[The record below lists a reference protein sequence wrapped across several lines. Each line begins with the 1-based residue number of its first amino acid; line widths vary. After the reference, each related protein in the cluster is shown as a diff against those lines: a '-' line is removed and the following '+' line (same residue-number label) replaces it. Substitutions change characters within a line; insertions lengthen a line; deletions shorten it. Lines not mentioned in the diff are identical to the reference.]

1 MKEKRQ
7 KKTYFFL
14 RITLPTL
21 LAFCLFTIS
30 IFIVII
36 PNFEGQMLDRKREM
50 INELTNSAWSILGEY
65 YQLEQNGELT
75 IEQAQENAVAVIKDL
90 RYGEEGKDYF
100 WITDQ
105 HPTMIM
111 HPYREELNRTDLSD
125 YQDPEGK
132 KLFVE
137 FVKVVG
143 TNGEGFVDYMWQWKD
158 DSLHIVPK
166 LSYVKGFAPWG
177 WIIGTGIYIED
188 VKEEISNLTENLIYI
203 SLAILSLLGSLLFL
217 VTQQSLKIERARE
230 DAEDNLIES
239 EAKYKALVEAST
251 EGLVMVLDGEFVY
264 ANNTLYSMFGIDD
277 PETFTSTINEL
288 LCGENNHQSGKDY
301 FTSILSGNVPPT
313 THDAQIVNVD
323 GKSLN
328 VLLTASPTTL
338 GDKSGY
344 SIIMKDISTTKQI
357 EDELGESEERYNL
370 LTNNIRIGVFR
381 TTVDRQ
387 NRFIELNPTAVD
399 LLGFDTKDELLERNL
414 FDFFHKP
421 DDRRIFQKDLEQN
434 NSIKNFI
441 ATIVRQNK
449 STIRLS
455 ISAVMVKDESGN
467 SIYCDGILE
476 DVTEQLKMDEEREK
490 LIVELQSSLH
500 FLNEP
505 INRFIKNIVSC
516 SIYTPII
523 QAAEIMTKM
532 KYSAILVTDDNNKYI
547 GIVTDRDL
555 RERAIG
561 GSINTNFA
569 VSEVMTA
576 PIISIN
582 ENALVFEAYLTM
594 FEKSTRHLAV
604 KDSKGKI
611 ISMIS
616 SEELLQ
622 IQRFSSTF
630 LLKQI
635 ESSPENELPEVRRGL
650 PLVVKTMVESGVK
663 AKTITKTI
671 SSVSDAI
678 ARKLIKNAVDNLG
691 EPPVKFAFIALG
703 SQGRE
708 EQTLFT
714 DQDNAIIID
723 DSDSAPTQETFMYFY
738 NLADKVVKQMYDCG
752 YELCKGESMA
762 TNPKWCQ
769 PLSKWKE
776 YFKTWITTANPQD
789 LLELSI
795 FFDFR
800 FIYGERNLSD
810 NLRDHLFEITEGQ
823 SGFFQH
829 LTRNC
834 LEHKVPL
841 NILGNL
847 VLESK
852 GDFPETF
859 NIKNAIMPLAD
870 FARIYSLLNK
880 VGETNTLDR
889 LTKLQVKS
897 VLNKNSYDELVQSYN
912 FLMQLRLK
920 HQVQATEKNVL
931 PNNSI
936 SPEELTQIEL
946 KTLKNIFAQVTAIQK
961 RLSAEFTGEAL

>member
-1 MKEKRQ
+1 
-7 KKTYFFL
+7 
-14 RITLPTL
+14 
-21 LAFCLFTIS
+21 
-30 IFIVII
+30 
-36 PNFEGQMLDRKREM
+36 MLDRKREM
-50 INELTNSAWSILGEY
+50 INELTNSAWSILDEY
-65 YQLEQNGELT
+65 YQLEQTGGLT
-75 IEQAQENAVAVIKDL
+75 RAEAQENATAVIKDL
-90 RYGEEGKDYF
+90 RYGDEGKDYF

-111 HPYREELNRTDLSD
+111 HPYREELNNTDLSN

-132 KLFVE
+132 KLFVD
-137 FVKVVG
+137 FVKVVKIG
-143 TNGEGFVDYMWQWKD
+143 DEGFVDYMWQWKD
-158 DSLHIVPK
+158 DSTLIVPK
-166 LSYVKGFAPWG
+166 LSFVKGFTPWG

-188 VKEEISNLTENLIYI
+188 VKEEISNLTGNLIYI
-203 SLAILSLLGSLLFL
+203 SFGILSLLGVLLFF
-217 VTQQSLKIERARE
+217 VTQQSLKIEHARE
-230 DAEDNLIES
+230 EAEDNLIES
-239 EAKYKALVEAST
+239 EAKYRALVEAST
-251 EGLVMVLDGEFVY
+251 EGLVMMLDNEFVY
-264 ANNTLYSMFGIDD
+264 ANNTLYSMFGIEDV
-277 PETFTSTINEL
+277 EAISSTLEGL

-301 FTSILSGNVPPT
+301 FTSILSGNIPPS
-313 THDAQIVNVD
+313 THNAQIIKVD
-323 GKSLN
+323 GKTLN

-344 SIIMKDISTTKQI
+344 SIIIKDISTTKQI
-357 EDELGESEERYNL
+357 EDELGESEERYKL

-381 TTVDRQ
+381 TTVDRK
-387 NRFIELNPTAVD
+387 NRFIELNPAAVD
-399 LLGFDTKDELLERNL
+399 LLGYNSKEELLEKNL
-414 FDFFHKP
+414 FDFFYKS
-421 DDRRIFQKDLEQN
+421 DENRIFQHDLLHN
-434 NSIKNFI
+434 NSVNNFI
-441 ATIVRQNK
+441 ATIVRRNNT
-449 STIRLS
+449 TIRLS
-455 ISAVMVKDESGN
+455 ISAVIVKDESGDPV
-467 SIYCDGILE
+467 YCDGILE

-505 INRFIKNIVSC
+505 ISRFIKSIVSC
-516 SIYTPII
+516 DIYTPII
-523 QAAEIMTKM
+523 NAAAIMTKM
-532 KYSAILVTDDNNKYI
+532 KYSAILITASNNKYV

-569 VSEVMTA
+569 VSEVMTS

-604 KDSKGKI
+604 KDSEGNI

-622 IQRFSSTF
+622 VQRFSSTF

-635 ESSPENELPEVRRGL
+635 ESSAEKDLPDVRKGL
-650 PLVVKTMVESGVK
+650 PLVVKAMVESGAK
-663 AKTITKTI
+663 PKTITKTI
-671 SSVSDAI
+671 SSVSDTI
-678 ARKLIKNAVDNLG
+678 TSKLIRNAIDDLG
-691 EPPVKFAFIALG
+691 EPPAKFAFIALG

-723 DSDSAPTQETFMYFY
+723 DSNSAPTMETILYFH
-738 NLADKVVKQMYDCG
+738 NMADRVIKRMYDCG

-762 TNPKWCQ
+762 NNPKWCQ

-776 YFKTWITTANPQD
+776 YFKSWITNSNPQD

-800 FIYGERNLSD
+800 FISGERNLSD
-810 NLRDHLFEITEGQ
+810 NLRDYLFEITVGQ

-834 LEHKVPL
+834 LEHTVPL
-841 NILGNL
+841 NMLGNL

-859 NIKNAIMPLAD
+859 NIKTAIMPIAD

-880 VGETNTLDR
+880 VGDSNTLDR
-889 LTKLQVKS
+889 LTKLQLKS
-897 VLNKNSYDELVQSYN
+897 VLNKSSYNELVQSYN

-920 HQVQATEKNVL
+920 HQVLAAEQNRA

-936 SPEELTQIEL
+936 SPDELTQIEL
-946 KTLKNIFAQVTAIQK
+946 KTLKNIFTQITAIQK